1 MFRPQPHRS
10 ARLAPGLALGLAL
23 VVTAACAPSSPPEV
37 SNAEAVAQALTAPA
51 RAADQPADARRHPAE
66 LVGLSGLH
74 EGQRVLD
81 LIPGGGYWTRIFS
94 GVVGPQGRVYSV
106 WPKAY
111 ADQQSHSVQLLRDAA
126 GAAPWANVAVL
137 VQPTTDLTAP
147 EPVDV
152 VWTSQN
158 YHDYN
163 DPFMGSPG
171 SRTLAA
177 AAFRALK
184 PGGVFIVIDHA
195 SAPGRGLA
203 DTEALHRIDPG
214 AVRSEALAAG
224 FEFAGESKVL
234 ANPADPLNIPVF
246 DSAIRGHTSQFA
258 LKFRK
263 PMG

>member
-1 MFRPQPHRS
+1 MFRSRFHHR
-10 ARLAPGLALGLAL
+10 AWLALGLVL
-23 VVTAACAPSSPPEV
+23 VATTACTPPARPDT
-37 SNAEAVAQALTAPA
+37 SNAEAVARALASPA
-51 RAADQPADARRHPAE
+51 RATDQAADARRHPAE

-94 GVVGPQGRVYSV
+94 GVVGLQGRVYSV

-111 ADQQSHSVQLLRDAA
+111 ADEQLHSVQLLRDAA
-126 GAAPWANVAVL
+126 GAAPWTNVTVL

-163 DPFMGSPG
+163 DTFMGSPG

-195 SAPGRGLA
+195 AAAGRGLA
-203 DTEALHRIDPG
+203 DTEALHRIDPQ

-224 FEFAGESKVL
+224 FEFAGESAVL

-246 DSAIRGHTSQFA
+246 DPAIRGHTSQFA

-263 PMG
+263 PLR

>member
-1 MFRPQPHRS
+1 MFQPQPNRR
-10 ARLAPGLALGLAL
+10 ACLALGLAL
-23 VVTAACAPSSPPEV
+23 VALTACAPPARPEA
-37 SNAEAVAQALTAPA
+37 SNTEVVARALAAPA
-51 RAADQPADARRHPAE
+51 RAADQASDARRHPAE
-66 LVGLSGLH
+66 LIGLSGMH

-94 GVVGPQGRVYSV
+94 GVVGPRGRVYSV

-111 ADQQSHSVQLLRDAA
+111 ADEQLHSVQLLRDAA
-126 GAAPWANVAVL
+126 AAAPWTNVTVL

-163 DPFMGSPG
+163 DLFMGSPG
-171 SRTLAA
+171 SRTLAT

-195 SAPGRGLA
+195 SAAGRGLA
-203 DTEALHRIDPG
+203 DTEALHRIDSRT
-214 AVRSEALAAG
+214 VRSEALAAG
-224 FEFAGESKVL
+224 FEFAGESTVL

-246 DSAIRGHTSQFA
+246 DPAIRGHTSQFA

-263 PMG
+263 PAH